1 MVLSILRST
10 YSAIMSSSSASQ
22 PTKQSIPSASL
33 CAPSALSG
41 KMSRYGMTES
51 GWKWEVNHDGV
62 IWSWYHQTPY
72 MVSSSSL
79 DKVQDKVPSQVP
91 SQVQDKVQTQ
101 IPSQTSKQSLV
112 DYWYVV
118 NDGVVIPTV
127 NDW

>member
-79 DKVQDKVPSQVP
+79 DKVP
-91 SQVQDKVQTQ
+91 SQVQDKV
-101 IPSQTSKQSLV
+101 PSQTQTQDKVQTQSKQSLV

-118 NDGVVIPTV
+118 NDGVVVPTV